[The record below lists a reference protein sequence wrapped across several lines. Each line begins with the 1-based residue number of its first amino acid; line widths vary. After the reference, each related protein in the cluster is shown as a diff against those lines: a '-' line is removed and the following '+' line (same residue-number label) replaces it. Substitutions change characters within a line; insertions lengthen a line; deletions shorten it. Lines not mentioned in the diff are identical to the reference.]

1 MRTVPVIALIPT
13 VARSATEEVKR
24 HRLPGS
30 ELPVAMAV
38 EVPAGSTMVHL
49 SGATAPLRPDGQYGD
64 TRAQAAGALRHLEE
78 MLRRLGLSLGD
89 VVRMQVF
96 LVGDP
101 ALGGRMDTAG
111 FMAAYR
117 EVFGTKRQPNL
128 PARTVVQ
135 VAGLSD
141 PRLLVEIEVSAARPR
156 R

>member
-1 MRTVPVIALIPT
+1 M
-13 VARSATEEVKR
+13 
-24 HRLPGS
+24 PGS

-38 EVPAGSTMVHL
+38 EVPSGTTMVHL
-49 SGATAPLRPDGQYGD
+49 SGAQPVLRMDGGYGAD
-64 TRAQAAGALRHLEE
+64 TRTQTAGAFTTIAE

-89 VVRMQVF
+89 VVRVQAF

-101 ALGGRMDTAG
+101 ALGGQMDMAG

-117 EVFGTKRQPNL
+117 EVFGTSRQPNL

-141 PRLLVEIEVSAARPR
+141 PRLLVEIEISAARPR

>member
-13 VARSATEEVKR
+13 AARSAAEEVKR
-24 HRLPGS
+24 HHLPGS
-30 ELPVAMAV
+30 DLPVAMAV

-49 SGATAPLRPDGQYGD
+49 SGATAPLRPEGGYGD
-64 TRAQAAGALRHLEE
+64 TREQATAALAAVAE
-78 MLRRLGLSLGD
+78 MLRRVGLSLGD
-89 VVRMQVF
+89 VVRMHAF

-101 ALGGRMDTAG
+101 ALDGRMDIAG

-117 EVFGTKRQPNL
+117 EVFGTRRQPNL

-141 PRLLVEIEVSAARPR
+141 PGLMVEIEVTAARPKR
-156 R
+156 

>member
-13 VARSATEEVKR
+13 VAREAAAEVKR

-38 EVPAGSTMVHL
+38 EVPAGSTIVHM
-49 SGATAPLRPDGQYGD
+49 SGVTPPLRAEGDYGD
-64 TRAQAAGALRHLEE
+64 TRAQTAAALTEIGE
-78 MLRRLGLSLGD
+78 MLRRVGLTLGD
-89 VVRMQVF
+89 VVRMQAF

-101 ALGGRMDTAG
+101 ALDGRMDVAG

-117 EVFGTKRQPNL
+117 EAFGTARQPNL

-156 R
+156 P